1 MKTFSF
7 GSVGCAA
14 LAAGA
19 LMLVP
24 AAGALAAESTCGR
37 ISVFD
42 SAPRGQQ
49 LYPAVLIA
57 IDGRL
62 PGPSD
67 SPSFRIAPGKH
78 VLTVAENIDAHQF
91 SSVQQ
96 YQRSNAGRDRYQ
108 KLELDVQ
115 PGVTY
120 RLAAKFDPDQRNA
133 IRDNAYWSPMVWSQ
147 ISETC
152 R

>member
-1 MKTFSF
+1 MSS
-7 GSVGCAA
+7 GVWVAIGRVAL
-14 LAAGA
+14 LAAGLGLASSA
-19 LMLVP
+19 L
-24 AAGALAAESTCGR
+24 AAAESTCGR

-49 LYPAVLIA
+49 LYAVVLIA

-62 PGPSD
+62 PGPTD
-67 SPSFRIAPGKH
+67 SPSFRIEPGKR

-108 KLELDVQ
+108 TLEVDVQ

-120 RLAAKFDPDQRNA
+120 RLAAKFDLEQRNS
-133 IRDNAYWSPMVWSQ
+133 IRDNAYWKPVVWSEVR
-147 ISETC
+147 ETC